1 MATKKILVTY
11 NFTSYDQKALD
22 FVIRTFVHLKD
33 VEVTLLNVYTPVPK
47 IESRESPVMAKFQR
61 NLDYLAQKV
70 KEQEAGLQE
79 ARQYLVQ
86 NGFTE
91 NQVSYL
97 YKPRKKDIIGEIVDI
112 ATKDNFNIVVMNRK
126 PGKVTRFFTGSVFSK
141 VVSALKDKTVC
152 IVS

>member
-1 MATKKILVTY
+1 MATQKILITY

-22 FVIRTFVHLKD
+22 FVTRTFVHLKD

-47 IESRESPVMAKFQR
+47 IESREAPVMAKFQR
-61 NLDYLAQKV
+61 NLDYLSQKV
-70 KEQEAGLQE
+70 KEQEAGLKE

-112 ATKDNFNIVVMNRK
+112 ATQDNFNIVVMNRK

>member
-1 MATKKILVTY
+1 MATQKILVTY

-22 FVIRTFVHLKD
+22 FVIRTFVHSKD
-33 VEVTLLNVYTPVPK
+33 AEITLLNVYTPVPV
-47 IESRESPVMAKFQR
+47 IEMRESPVMTKFQR
-61 NLDYLAQKV
+61 NLDYLTQKV
-70 KEQEAGLQE
+70 KEQEAGLKE

-126 PGKVTRFFTGSVFSK
+126 PGKVTRFFTGSIFNK

>member
-1 MATKKILVTY
+1 MATQKILITY

-22 FVIRTFVHLKD
+22 FVTRTFAHLKD
-33 VEVTLLNVYTPVPK
+33 VEVTLLNIYTPVTK
-47 IESRESPVMAKFQR
+47 IELRESPVMAKFQR
-61 NLDYLAQKV
+61 NLDYLNQKV
-70 KEQEAGLQE
+70 KEQEEGLKE

-86 NGFTE
+86 NGFNE

-112 ATKDNFNIVVMNRK
+112 ATQDNFNIVVMNRK
-126 PGKVTRFFTGSVFSK
+126 PGKVTRFFTGSVFNK

>member
-1 MATKKILVTY
+1 MATQKILITY

-22 FVIRTFVHLKD
+22 FVTRTFAHLKD
-33 VEVTLLNVYTPVPK
+33 VEVTLLNLYTPVTK

-61 NLDYLAQKV
+61 NLDYLSQKV
-70 KEQEAGLQE
+70 KEQEEGLKE

-97 YKPRKKDIIGEIVDI
+97 YKPRKKDIVGEIVDI

-126 PGKVTRFFTGSVFSK
+126 PGKVTRFFTGSVFNK

>member
-1 MATKKILVTY
+1 MATQKILVTY

-22 FVIRTFVHLKD
+22 FVTHTFVHLKD
-33 VEVTLLNVYTPVPK
+33 VEVTLLNIYTPVTK
-47 IESRESPVMAKFQR
+47 IESRESPVMAQFQR
-61 NLDYLAQKV
+61 NLDYLGQKV

-79 ARQYLVQ
+79 ARQYLLQ
-86 NGFTE
+86 NGFNE

-97 YKPRKKDIIGEIVDI
+97 YKPRKKDIVGEIIDI

-126 PGKVTRFFTGSVFSK
+126 PGKVTRFFTGSVFNK

>member
-1 MATKKILVTY
+1 MATQKILVTY

-22 FVIRTFVHLKD
+22 FVIRIFAHLKD

-47 IESRESPVMAKFQR
+47 LDTRESPVMAKFQR
-61 NLDYLAQKV
+61 NLDYLTQKV
-70 KEQEAGLQE
+70 KEQEAGLKE

-91 NQVSYL
+91 NQFSYL

-126 PGKVTRFFTGSVFSK
+126 PGKVTRFFTGSVFNK

>member
-1 MATKKILVTY
+1 MATQKILVTY

-33 VEVTLLNVYTPVPK
+33 VEVTLLNIYTPVPK

-70 KEQEAGLQE
+70 KEQEGGLQE

-112 ATKDNFNIVVMNRK
+112 ATQDNFNIVVMNRK

>member
-1 MATKKILVTY
+1 MATQKILVTF

-22 FVIRTFVHLKD
+22 FVARTFVHLKD
-33 VEVTLLNVYTPVPK
+33 VEVTLLNVYTPVPA
-47 IESRESPVMAKFQR
+47 IEMRESPVMAKFQR
-61 NLDYLAQKV
+61 NLDYLSQKV
-70 KEQEAGLQE
+70 KEQEEGLKE

-97 YKPRKKDIIGEIVDI
+97 YKPRKKDIVGEIVDI

-126 PGKVTRFFTGSVFSK
+126 PGKVTRFFTGSVFNK

>member
-1 MATKKILVTY
+1 MATQKILVTY

-22 FVIRTFVHLKD
+22 FVARTFVHLKD
-33 VEVTLLNVYTPVPK
+33 VEVTLLHIYTSVPT
-47 IESRESPVMAKFQR
+47 IEARESPVMAKFQR
-61 NLDYLAQKV
+61 NLDYLSQKV
-70 KEQEAGLQE
+70 KEQEAGLKE

>member
-1 MATKKILVTY
+1 MATQKILITY

-22 FVIRTFVHLKD
+22 FVTRTFAHLKD
-33 VEVTLLNVYTPVPK
+33 VEVTLLNIYTPVTK
-47 IESRESPVMAKFQR
+47 IELRESPVMAKFQR
-61 NLDYLAQKV
+61 NLDYLNQKV
-70 KEQEAGLQE
+70 KEQEEGLKE

-86 NGFTE
+86 NGFNE

-112 ATKDNFNIVVMNRK
+112 ATQDNFNIVVINLK
-126 PGKVTRFFTGSVFSK
+126 SGKVTRFFTGSVFNK

>member
-1 MATKKILVTY
+1 MATQKILVTY

-33 VEVTLLNVYTPVPK
+33 VKVTLLNIYTPVPK

-61 NLDYLAQKV
+61 NLDYLTQKV

-91 NQVSYL
+91 NQVSYI

-112 ATKDNFNIVVMNRK
+112 ATQDNFNIVVMNRK

>member
-1 MATKKILVTY
+1 MATQKILVTY
-11 NFTSYDQKALD
+11 NFTNYDQKALD
-22 FVIRTFVHLKD
+22 FVIRTFVHSKD
-33 VEVTLLNVYTPVPK
+33 AEITLLNVYTSVPV
-47 IESRESPVMAKFQR
+47 IEMRESPVMAKFQR
-61 NLDYLAQKV
+61 NLDYLTQKV
-70 KEQEAGLQE
+70 KEQEAGLKE

-97 YKPRKKDIIGEIVDI
+97 YKPRKKDIVGEIVDI

-126 PGKVTRFFTGSVFSK
+126 PGKVTRFFTGSVFNK

>member
-1 MATKKILVTY
+1 MATQKILVTY

-22 FVIRTFVHLKD
+22 FVTRTFAHLKD
-33 VEVTLLNVYTPVPK
+33 VEVTLLNLYTPVTK

-61 NLDYLAQKV
+61 NLDYLSQKV
-70 KEQEAGLQE
+70 KEQEEGLKE

-97 YKPRKKDIIGEIVDI
+97 YKPRKKDIVGEIVDI

-126 PGKVTRFFTGSVFSK
+126 PGKVTRFFTGSVFNK

>member
-1 MATKKILVTY
+1 MATQKILVTY
-11 NFTSYDQKALD
+11 NFTSYDHKAID
-22 FVIRTFVHLKD
+22 FVIRTFAHLKD
-33 VEVTLLNVYTPVPK
+33 VEVTLLNVYTPVPA
-47 IESRESPVMAKFQR
+47 IEMRESPVMAKFQR
-61 NLDYLAQKV
+61 NLDYLSQKV
-70 KEQEAGLQE
+70 KEQEAGLKE
-79 ARQYLVQ
+79 ARRYLVE

-97 YKPRKKDIIGEIVDI
+97 YKPRKKDIVGEIIDI

-126 PGKVTRFFTGSVFSK
+126 PGKATRFFTGSVFNK

>member
-1 MATKKILVTY
+1 MAIQKILVTY

-33 VEVTLLNVYTPVPK
+33 VEVTLLNVYTPVPE
-47 IESRESPVMAKFQR
+47 IEMRQSPVMAKFQK
-61 NLDYLAQKV
+61 NLDYLTQKV
-70 KEQEAGLQE
+70 KEQETGLKE

-86 NGFTE
+86 SGFPE
-91 NQVSYL
+91 NQVSYI
-97 YKPRKKDIIGEIVDI
+97 YKPRKKDVIGEIVDI

-126 PGKVTRFFTGSVFSK
+126 PGKVTRFFTGSVFNK
-141 VVSALKDKTVC
+141 VVSALKDKIVC

>member
-1 MATKKILVTY
+1 MATQKILITY

-22 FVIRTFVHLKD
+22 FVARTFVHLKD
-33 VEVTLLNVYTPVPK
+33 VEVTLLNVYTPVPA
-47 IESRESPVMAKFQR
+47 IEMRESPVMAKFQR
-61 NLDYLAQKV
+61 NLDYLSQKV
-70 KEQEAGLQE
+70 KEQEAGLKE

-86 NGFTE
+86 NGFSE

-97 YKPRKKDIIGEIVDI
+97 YKPRKKDIVGEIVDI
-112 ATKDNFNIVVMNRK
+112 AAKDNFNIVVMNRK
-126 PGKVTRFFTGSVFSK
+126 PGKVTRFFTGSVFNK

>member
-1 MATKKILVTY
+1 
-11 NFTSYDQKALD
+11 
-22 FVIRTFVHLKD
+22 
-33 VEVTLLNVYTPVPK
+33 
-47 IESRESPVMAKFQR
+47 MAKFQR

-112 ATKDNFNIVVMNRK
+112 ATQDNFNIVVMNRK

>member
-1 MATKKILVTY
+1 MATQKILVTY

-61 NLDYLAQKV
+61 NLDYLSQKV
-70 KEQEAGLQE
+70 KEQEAGLKE
-79 ARQYLVQ
+79 AKQYLVQ

-97 YKPRKKDIIGEIVDI
+97 YKPRKKDIIAEIVDM

-126 PGKVTRFFTGSVFSK
+126 PGKVTRFFTGSVFNK

>member
-1 MATKKILVTY
+1 MATQKILVTY

-22 FVIRTFVHLKD
+22 FVIRTFVHSKD
-33 VEVTLLNVYTPVPK
+33 VEITLLHVYTPVPV
-47 IESRESPVMAKFQR
+47 IEMRESPVMAKFQK
-61 NLDYLAQKV
+61 NLDYLTQKV
-70 KEQEAGLQE
+70 KEQEAGLKE

-97 YKPRKKDIIGEIVDI
+97 YKPRKKDIIGEIVDM
-112 ATKDNFNIVVMNRK
+112 ATKDNFSIVVMNRK
-126 PGKVTRFFTGSVFSK
+126 PGKVTRFFTGSVFNK

>member
-1 MATKKILVTY
+1 MATQKILVTY

-33 VEVTLLNVYTPVPK
+33 VEVTLLNIYTPVPK

>member
-1 MATKKILVTY
+1 
-11 NFTSYDQKALD
+11 
-22 FVIRTFVHLKD
+22 
-33 VEVTLLNVYTPVPK
+33 
-47 IESRESPVMAKFQR
+47 
-61 NLDYLAQKV
+61 
-70 KEQEAGLQE
+70 
-79 ARQYLVQ
+79 LVQ

-112 ATKDNFNIVVMNRK
+112 ATQDNFNIVVMNRK

>member
-1 MATKKILVTY
+1 MDTQKILVTY

-22 FVIRTFVHLKD
+22 FVARTFVHLKD
-33 VEVTLLNVYTPVPK
+33 VEVTLLHIYTSVPK
-47 IESRESPVMAKFQR
+47 IEARESPVMAQFQR
-61 NLDYLAQKV
+61 NLDYLSQKV
-70 KEQEAGLQE
+70 KEQEAGLKE

-86 NGFTE
+86 NGFAE

-112 ATKDNFNIVVMNRK
+112 ATQDNFNIVVMNRK